1 MTMKTLSLRNTLL
14 AGAMLAATPALAA
27 DVTPERLVNPTRSR
41 RTG

>member
-1 MTMKTLSLRNTLL
+1 MGHRKSSLRAAFL
-14 AGAMLAATPALAA
+14 AGSMLAAAPALAA